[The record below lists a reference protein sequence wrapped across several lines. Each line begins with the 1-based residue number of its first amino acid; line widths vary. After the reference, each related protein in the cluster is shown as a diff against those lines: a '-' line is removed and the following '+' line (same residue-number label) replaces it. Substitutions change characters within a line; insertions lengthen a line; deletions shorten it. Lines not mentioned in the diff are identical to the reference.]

1 MSPHTGVRVARACS
15 ALIVALGESLRLYV
29 HTDNES
35 ETVEK
40 LQDLLERCGEESL
53 AAVVGRSDQPEE
65 WLDELLDLELTL
77 AEQAEE
83 LLGGMIKHSNEDTL
97 SVTLVHSWL
106 SAVLAKGLIESY
118 LSGGEQRTII
128 DDELGEMF
136 DESGS

>member
-1 MSPHTGVRVARACS
+1 MSSHTGVRVARACS
-15 ALIVALGESLRLYV
+15 ALIVALSESLRLYV

-40 LQDLLERCGEESL
+40 LQDLLERCGEESF
-53 AAVVGRSDQPEE
+53 AAVVGRPDHPEE

-83 LLGGMIKHSNEDTL
+83 LLGGMIKHSNDDTL

-118 LSGGEQRTII
+118 LTGGEQRTII
-128 DDELGEMF
+128 DDELDEMF
-136 DESGS
+136 DEPGA